1 MTERKIDPSYVDRLV
16 RDEALHSLGE
26 LCKSLIADRE
36 RLDWINENCVLYIP
50 GAEPDGHDQVCWNE
64 AQGKTLRQAIDERMV
79 Q

>member
-26 LCKSLIADRE
+26 LCKSLIADGE
-36 RLDWINENCVLYIP
+36 RLDWLEKERYDVSSDWSPNKTISFRGRPEL
-50 GAEPDGHDQVCWNE
+50 
-64 AQGKTLRQAIDERMV
+64 TLRQAIDERMV